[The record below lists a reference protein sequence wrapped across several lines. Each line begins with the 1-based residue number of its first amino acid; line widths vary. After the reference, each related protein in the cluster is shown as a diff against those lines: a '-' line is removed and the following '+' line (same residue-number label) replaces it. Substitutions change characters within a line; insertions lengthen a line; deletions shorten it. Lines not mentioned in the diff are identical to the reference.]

1 MATCHGGTGQPLVAD
16 DPQHQENDLVDP
28 YDHQE
33 EIDKV
38 EQDEHTQLKEL
49 TNAVDNI

>member
-1 MATCHGGTGQPLVAD
+1 MATHHRGTGQLLVAD
-16 DPQHQENDLVDP
+16 NPQHHENNLVPP